1 MLHLKAGNKAP
12 LLALSM
18 LNGEGCSSCL
28 SSASIKWPD
37 EKCGRLYGSN
47 LMDVQGTG
55 AESVAQYY
63 DNFADD
69 YDKAV
74 HAWGYCLPETSVEA
88 AFKYG
93 DLQHD
98 VQILDLC
105 CGNGLVGEALC
116 KRSTF
121 SQIMGLDISQK
132 SLDAAANRRCY
143 TGLQK
148 ADLLQKLPFDQGS
161 FDYLFCIGATSY
173 LGKNSIVTHCATL
186 YLASRNLSSHFYL
199 KIQLNRFAR
208 HI

>member
-1 MLHLKAGNKAP
+1 MLHLKAGSKAP

-18 LNGEGCSSCL
+18 LTGGGL
-28 SSASIKWPD
+28 SPSIKWPD

-47 LMDVQGTG
+47 LMDVQGTA

-63 DNFADD
+63 DGFADD

-88 AFKYG
+88 AFNFG
-93 DLQHD
+93 GLNSND
-98 VQILDLC
+98 VKILDLC
-105 CGNGLVGEALC
+105 CGNGLVGEALS
-116 KRSTF
+116 KRLKL
-121 SQIMGLDISQK
+121 SQIIGLDISQK

-143 TGLQK
+143 AGLQK

-173 LGKNSIVTHCATL
+173 LGEYLRDTL
-186 YLASRNLSSHFYL
+186 RNISRSRNLIFSFL
-199 KIQLNRFAR
+199 
-208 HI
+208 